1 MKQKR
6 PRTACERAGAFRCL
20 AFQAL
25 RMHRESCPPWEIARE
40 RRKFL
45 LNSFQKGQWPW
56 RLSPVPASSKLII
69 LNAWLRSVRPIET
82 LECPR

>member
-56 RLSPVPASSKLII
+56 RPAPMFRLCFFFCFPDEEAYNSIQVI
-69 LNAWLRSVRPIET
+69 
-82 LECPR
+82 